1 MKAVRI
7 IMKVLAITLLLST
20 MICGLFLNGQG
31 VQPDPSSIQFHMTIG
46 ISGIVL
52 GIAIFFLPGKKVQQQ

>member
-20 MICGLFLNGQG
+20 MICGLYLYGQSTP
-31 VQPDPSSIQFHMTIG
+31 VDPGSVRFHMTIG
-46 ISGIVL
+46 IAGIVL
-52 GIAIFFLPGKKVQQQ
+52 GIATFFLPGKRARQ